1 MPELSFIPHMDTP
14 DVPKGTTYCAK
25 FIVAGPVG
33 YKDGVYMLPD
43 EALDT
48 FAWTLKGCPVVIG
61 HQDIVDEADMR
72 EKAVGYVARAEKL
85 ENGDWVADFVVF
97 DPKAIEKI
105 NNGSLPYVSCA
116 YKADTI
122 DEETVINN
130 VKYKKTIVG
139 GTMMHLA
146 LVKNP
151 RYNGT
156 DIWKNSEDDY
166 LVSEG
171 VLYNEKGK
179 TMFGIKKTKVEFDA
193 DMLIN
198 TKDGEKT
205 VEQLV
210 NELEEAK
217 AKIAEQDQQIKDLTA
232 EKEAAEAAKAEAEA
246 AKTEAEAAKAE
257 AEAAAT
263 AAKEA
268 AEKSN
273 GDDASLKVDLNNAL
287 ADNSDKV
294 ITVQV
299 PTIDIK

>member
-1 MPELSFIPHMDTP
+1 MAEIAFVPHIDTP
-14 DVPKGTTYCAK
+14 DIPKGTTYCAK
-25 FIVAGPVG
+25 FIIAGPVG

-48 FAWTLKGCPVVIG
+48 FAWSLKGCPVVIG

-72 EKAVGYVARAEKL
+72 EKAVGYVARVEKL

-97 DPKAIEKI
+97 EPKAIDKI
-105 NNGSLPYVSCA
+105 NDGSLPYVSCA

-130 VKYKKTIVG
+130 VKYQKTIVG

-166 LVSEG
+166 LVSDG

-179 TMFGIKKTKVEFDA
+179 TMFGFKKQKVEFDA

-205 VEQLV
+205 IEQLV
-210 NELEEAK
+210 NELEAANE
-217 AKIAEQDQQIKDLTA
+217 KIAGLDQQVKDLTA

-268 AEKSN
+268 AEKN
-273 GDDASLKVDLNNAL
+273 DASLKEDLNNAL
-287 ADNSDKV
+287 ADDSNKT
-294 ITVQV
+294 IRVQV